1 MSCLT
6 EAIMMATGE
15 IEIIM
20 KIGITDAIVMVV
32 MAAIIAT
39 VMAIVESLELELP
52 RDQKRHSTASPPA

>member
-6 EAIMMATGE
+6 EVIMMATGE

-20 KIGITDAIVMVV
+20 KIGITDAIVMDV

-39 VMAIVESLELELP
+39 VMAIVESLDPERLLL
-52 RDQKRHSTASPPA
+52 RRQ